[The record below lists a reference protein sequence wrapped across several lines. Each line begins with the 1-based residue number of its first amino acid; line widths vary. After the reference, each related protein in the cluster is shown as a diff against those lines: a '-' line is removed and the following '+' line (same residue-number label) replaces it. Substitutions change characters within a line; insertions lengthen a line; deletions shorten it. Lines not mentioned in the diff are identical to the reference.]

1 MMNIILVTQGGMYV
15 FQLIDWYSA
24 AIAVPLFGF
33 LECIAFGWIYGM
45 SIVIVKIPAK
55 YMFQTMFQD
64 SLYTSYLIQM
74 YKIYILT

>member
-1 MMNIILVTQGGMYV
+1 MMNIILITQGGMYV

-45 SIVIVKIPAK
+45 PIVIFEIHAK
-55 YMFQTMFQD
+55 
-64 SLYTSYLIQM
+64 
-74 YKIYILT
+74 

>member
-45 SIVIVKIPAK
+45 SIVIFKIPAK
-55 YMFQTMFQD
+55 INVPRFAMHIT
-64 SLYTSYLIQM
+64 LYTNV
-74 YKIYILT
+74 

>member
-55 YMFQTMFQD
+55 YMFQD
-64 SLYTSYLIQM
+64 SLYTSYLTQM
-74 YKIYILT
+74 YKIYVLT